1 MSMIDEEASLGSVME
16 AAQRT
21 YRMPLRWRI
30 LLSSSAVLVVL
41 IVCMLAFVNFRARSF
56 VSDRIS
62 ADLTQGSKRIDST
75 VNQQFDE
82 LRLIARLVAS
92 IPYLSALL
100 GTDLPTIKD
109 FLRDQQQNLGPDL
122 LIVFDRNGQV
132 VARTDL
138 DRAEQ
143 LPEAQVDWVKPALS
157 GKEAVGMLRTRSAFY
172 SCAAFPAEAGDTI
185 FGAVLAGKKCDR
197 AFADRLRGASNDEI
211 VIVKENII
219 GSTLTKT
226 KESMLPFQSSQAWAD
241 LPGDRGKPRQLLI
254 GRESYAGVLT
264 ILPYP
269 NAPSVVSV
277 VSLQSKE
284 EALAPYRRIQWGL
297 LLLGLLATSLGVVGS
312 AMLARHLTA
321 PVAKLVMGTREVAAG
336 NFDFR
341 LDITRGDEIGDLA
354 QAFNKMTEGLRE
366 RADMQKFVSQSTI
379 EMIQRGSQQRIRTGE
394 RKLLT
399 VFFSDIRGFTALSE
413 RREPEQVVRIL
424 NAIFTVQAECLKKF
438 SGDIDKFVGDAVLA
452 FFEGEAAPLNA
463 VRCAVDINKAVDE
476 YNLES
481 GIADKIYLGIG
492 IATGEVILGSI
503 GSQDRRDFTVI
514 GSHVNLSARLCSLAK
529 EGEILLAE
537 STYREVEDRIA
548 AERLP
553 PQHVKG
559 FSGEVAV
566 YRLGPDGGG
575 LAA

>member
-1 MSMIDEEASLGSVME
+1 
-16 AAQRT
+16 
-21 YRMPLRWRI
+21 
-30 LLSSSAVLVVL
+30 
-41 IVCMLAFVNFRARSF
+41 
-56 VSDRIS
+56 
-62 ADLTQGSKRIDST
+62 
-75 VNQQFDE
+75 
-82 LRLIARLVAS
+82 
-92 IPYLSALL
+92 
-100 GTDLPTIKD
+100 
-109 FLRDQQQNLGPDL
+109 
-122 LIVFDRNGQV
+122 
-132 VARTDL
+132 
-138 DRAEQ
+138 
-143 LPEAQVDWVKPALS
+143 
-157 GKEAVGMLRTRSAFY
+157 
-172 SCAAFPAEAGDTI
+172 
-185 FGAVLAGKKCDR
+185 
-197 AFADRLRGASNDEI
+197 
-211 VIVKENII
+211 
-219 GSTLTKT
+219 
-226 KESMLPFQSSQAWAD
+226 
-241 LPGDRGKPRQLLI
+241 
-254 GRESYAGVLT
+254 
-264 ILPYP
+264 
-269 NAPSVVSV
+269 
-277 VSLQSKE
+277 
-284 EALAPYRRIQWGL
+284 
-297 LLLGLLATSLGVVGS
+297 
-312 AMLARHLTA
+312 
-321 PVAKLVMGTREVAAG
+321 
-336 NFDFR
+336 
-341 LDITRGDEIGDLA
+341 
-354 QAFNKMTEGLRE
+354 MTEGLRE

-399 VFFSDIRGFTALSE
+399 VLFSDIRGFTALSE

-424 NAIFTVQAECLKKF
+424 NAIFTLQAECLKRF